1 MHKYLRA
8 VGFSNLKNRD
18 DMQKLIDKSI
28 REATGTYCVAVGDEL
43 LGDYCLKCGDKM
55 GVAICGDYDESD
67 EFYYEHLYPYIE
79 SDIISTKEKSIVDRH
94 IATRSFAG
102 VVEDNRIGISI
113 IYYLRDRINYI
124 KKFLDDSEITKNAPI
139 TLTGLSESGM
149 ILMPIEKSASIAKK
163 MSRQSENR
171 DKLVEAARQGND
183 EALESLTLDDIDVYT
198 NISRQ
203 LIDSDVYSIVDTC
216 FMPYGAECD
225 LYTIIGEITSV
236 SEDENYFTGEHV
248 YRMGIVC
255 NGLSLDICINK
266 TDLFGEPE
274 VGRRFKGTIWLQ
286 GRLIC

>member
-8 VGFSNLKNRD
+8 IGFSKVKTRD
-18 DMQKLIDKSI
+18 DMQKLIEKAI
-28 REATGTYCVAVGDEL
+28 REATGTYCVAVGDDL
-43 LGDYCLKCGDKM
+43 LGDYCLKCGEKM
-55 GVAICGDYDESD
+55 GIVICGDYDESD
-67 EFYYEHLYPYIE
+67 DFHYEHLYPYLE
-79 SDIISTKEKSIVDRH
+79 SDIISTEEKSVVDRH

-124 KKFLDDSEITKNAPI
+124 KKFLDDSEITKKAPI
-139 TLTGLSESGM
+139 SLTGLSESGM
-149 ILMPIEKSASIAKK
+149 ILMPIEKSASTAKK
-163 MSRQSENR
+163 MSRQSKNR
-171 DKLVEAARQGND
+171 DKLVEAARKGSD

-203 LIDSDVYSIVDTC
+203 LINSDVYSIVDTC

-236 SEDENYFTGEHV
+236 SEDENYFTSEHV

-266 TDLFGEPE
+266 EDLFGEPE

-286 GRLIC
+286 GRLVC